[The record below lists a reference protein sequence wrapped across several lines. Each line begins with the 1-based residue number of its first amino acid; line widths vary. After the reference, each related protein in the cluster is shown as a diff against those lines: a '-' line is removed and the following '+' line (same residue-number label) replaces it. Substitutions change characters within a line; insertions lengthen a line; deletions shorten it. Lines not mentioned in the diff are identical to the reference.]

1 VESFRRARAHWR
13 RRSGYRRLGTS
24 IALIFGTIWLF
35 VEPISLVFPDL
46 FDHSWGLLIAL
57 FILSVLGAL
66 WRSRPKNLLEFK
78 LPPSDLDIAV
88 RVGNVLA
95 QEGNVVVGSNDTFDT
110 SLSEDIISARSVQG
124 QLLQRTFD
132 GDLHELDRQ
141 IETSLAED
149 PPTRDPSKTFGKQDR
164 YPIGTV
170 AVVKKGNTK
179 YFLPAIA
186 RMSSSTP
193 PHTQATVDG
202 VQMALT
208 KAWEAVGR
216 AGQREPVHAP
226 VVGSHLARLG
236 LSRTWLIQMMVLSFV
251 AVTRKESGSAS
262 LTIWV
267 AKPDAATVDFVA
279 LDDWLRDL
287 CAA

>member
-1 VESFRRARAHWR
+1 MVRRVRAHWG

-24 IALIFGTIWLF
+24 IAIVFGTLWLF
-35 VEPISLVFPDL
+35 IEPISLAFPKF
-46 FDHSWGLLIAL
+46 FDHSWGLLVAL
-57 FILSVLGAL
+57 LILSVLGSL
-66 WRSRPKNLLEFK
+66 WRSRPRNQLEFK
-78 LPPSDLDIAV
+78 LPPSDLVIAI
-88 RVGNVLA
+88 RIGDVLA
-95 QEGNVVVGSNDTFDT
+95 QDGNVVVGSNDTFDT
-110 SLSEDIISARSVQG
+110 SLSEGIISVKSVQG
-124 QLLQRTFD
+124 QLLQQTFN
-132 GDLHELDRQ
+132 GDLHEVDGQ
-141 IETSLAED
+141 IATSLTED
-149 PPTRDPSKTFGKQDR
+149 PPTRDSSKTFGKQDR

-170 AVVKKGNTK
+170 AVIKKGNTR

-193 PHTQATVDG
+193 PHTRATVEG

-208 KAWEAVGR
+208 KAWEAIGR

-251 AVTRKESGSAS
+251 AVTKKESGSSS

-267 AKPDAATVDFVA
+267 AESDATDVDFVA
-279 LDDWLRDL
+279 LDGWLKDL